1 MLPRSD
7 FKAPTRSGLL
17 ELERQLGQAWADRM
31 AGLAQI
37 RVRALGV
44 ETRQQQ
50 LLQALRP
57 NLEQA
62 RQLAREAR
70 ACRAMGGEFIFHI

>member
-1 MLPRSD
+1 
-7 FKAPTRSGLL
+7 
-17 ELERQLGQAWADRM
+17 M
-31 AGLAQI
+31 AGLAKV

-50 LLQALRP
+50 LQQVLRP

-70 ACRAMGGEFIFHI
+70 ACRAMGGGCVARNYITYTSHISTMIANSL